1 MDRGSG
7 SDSPVATIEGRRTA
21 ATPDLPLSFPP
32 AFSSQWAESPSYACF
47 LYSLFRRNTFGGK
60 LGMLDSGRL
69 AGGLAGV
76 AAAAAVAD
84 VHAAGVVVV
93 VVVAAVRG
101 LPLRRRL
108 VLLRLLLRLK
118 VVKRGQTISIDV
130 FIIS

>member
-1 MDRGSG
+1 
-7 SDSPVATIEGRRTA
+7 
-21 ATPDLPLSFPP
+21 
-32 AFSSQWAESPSYACF
+32 
-47 LYSLFRRNTFGGK
+47 
-60 LGMLDSGRL
+60 MLDSGRL

>member
-1 MDRGSG
+1 
-7 SDSPVATIEGRRTA
+7 
-21 ATPDLPLSFPP
+21 
-32 AFSSQWAESPSYACF
+32 
-47 LYSLFRRNTFGGK
+47 
-60 LGMLDSGRL
+60 MLDSGRL

-84 VHAAGVVVV
+84 VHAAGVV